1 MRFLNLCRHTF
12 DATNILHQYSFC
24 IVHSTIS
31 PLLLCVCVMGGGGVV
46 KQAAS
51 INFSLFCSFTFF
63 YSLFLSLC
71 VCMCVCVCVYEDI

>member
-24 IVHSTIS
+24 KVHSTIS
-31 PLLLCVCVMGGGGVV
+31 PLLLCVCVMGRGVV

-63 YSLFLSLC
+63 YSLSLC
-71 VCMCVCVCVYEDI
+71 VCMCVCVCVCVYADI